1 MSVWKAWRLIVPVLA
16 GFVLYS
22 WLTARVYSSQHTHT
36 PKHMPTHTHTP
47 ENELPAGNFTATSLY
62 QLSSTWITATEQPLH
77 LGDLQGKAR
86 VLVMHYTSCE
96 YACPI
101 LISILKNIEGALEPA
116 VRDSMGFVAVTFD
129 PAHDTP
135 AVLRAYSTR
144 MALDPAHWTLLRG
157 APEDTLELA
166 VLLGVKYRK
175 DPHGGFAHSNLITVL
190 NKHGDIVHRHIGLQQ
205 SVADTIAVIR
215 RVAQE

>member
-1 MSVWKAWRLIVPVLA
+1 MSGEKSWRLIVL
-16 GFVLYS
+16 GLS
-22 WLTARVYSSQHTHT
+22 SLLLWGWLTARVYAGQQTQQPEHTHS
-36 PKHMPTHTHTP
+36 HTQPQET
-47 ENELPAGNFTATSLY
+47 ELPSGSFTAGSLY
-62 QLSSTWITATEQPLH
+62 QLPALWTTATEQRIR

-101 LISILKNIEGALEPA
+101 LISILKNIEGVLEPA
-116 VRDSMGFVAVTFD
+116 VHDKVGFVTVTFD
-129 PAHDTP
+129 PEHDTP
-135 AVLRAYSTR
+135 AVLRAYSAR

-166 VLLGVKYRK
+166 VLLGVRYRK
-175 DPHGGFAHSNLITVL
+175 EPQGGFAHSNLITVL
-190 NKHGDIVHRHIGLQQ
+190 NLQGEIVHQHVGLQQ
-205 SVADTIAVIR
+205 SLADTIAVIR